1 MDPMETPDVLSP
13 DVVTSDVVTSDAP
26 EAALTGDRGIDVL
39 VDLAK
44 AGQIDPW
51 NIDIIDVTDK
61 YLRTLDV
68 TKEAD
73 LRLSGRALF
82 YAAVLLRLKSEALE
96 EVDEEA
102 VNGFEDDHLDYDEDD
117 GGMVIRPAMNILDR
131 AIARRTSAKQPRK
144 RPTTLVELIA
154 ELQRL
159 EQLEREGAME
169 RVGAMRR
176 DRQVNETTEQ
186 MVERLVHT
194 EDLEGDVGRL
204 EVLLTEW
211 LTAGNA
217 LTLSELFEYH
227 SDPRGTFLALLFLD
241 ARGKI
246 NLIQEELY
254 HGDIAITPEN
264 LIAHGQDRAA

>member
-1 MDPMETPDVLSP
+1 MEAMTTTNLEALAPG
-13 DVVTSDVVTSDAP
+13 AGEP
-26 EAALTGDRGIDVL
+26 EAAATGDRGIDVL

-44 AGQIDPW
+44 SGQIDPW
-51 NIDIIDVTDK
+51 NIDILDVTDK

-96 EVDEEA
+96 EADQRA
-102 VNGFEDDHLDYDEDD
+102 LNGFEDDTIDYDVDEES
-117 GGMVIRPAMNILDR
+117 GEMVLRPAMSILDR
-131 AIARRTSAKQPRK
+131 AIARRTSARQPRK

-176 DRQVNETTEQ
+176 DRQVTETTEQ
-186 MVERLVHT
+186 MVERLVHS

-204 EVLLTEW
+204 EILLTEW
-211 LTAGNA
+211 LTAGNL
-217 LTLSELFEYH
+217 LTLSELFEH
-227 SDPRGTFLALLFLD
+227 HADPRGTFLALLFLD

-246 NLIQEELY
+246 NLVQEELY
-254 HGDIAITPEN
+254 FGDIAITPEN
-264 LIAHGQDRAA
+264 MTAHGQDRAA

>member
-1 MDPMETPDVLSP
+1 ME
-13 DVVTSDVVTSDAP
+13 
-26 EAALTGDRGIDVL
+26 TGDRGIDVL
-39 VDLAK
+39 VELAK

-96 EVDEEA
+96 EGDEQA
-102 VNGFEDDHLDYDEDD
+102 DGFEDDYVDFGEDD
-117 GGMVIRPAMNILDR
+117 GEMTIRPATNVLDR

-159 EQLEREGAME
+159 EQMEREGAME
-169 RVGAMRR
+169 RAGAMRR
-176 DRQVNETTEQ
+176 DRALTETTEQ
-186 MVERLVHT
+186 MVERLVHS

-204 EVLLTEW
+204 EILLTEW

-217 LTLSELFEYH
+217 LTMSELFAH
-227 SDPRGTFLALLFLD
+227 HADTRGTFLALLFLD

-264 LIAHGQDRAA
+264 LQADVQDRAA

>member
-1 MDPMETPDVLSP
+1 MEGNMEAIEVIPGAIPEVGEA
-13 DVVTSDVVTSDAP
+13 DAV
-26 EAALTGDRGIDVL
+26 ETGDRGIDAL

-82 YAAVLLRLKSEALE
+82 YAAVLLRLKSEAME
-96 EVDEEA
+96 EADDQA
-102 VNGFEDDHLDYDEDD
+102 VNGFEDDHLDYGEDD
-117 GGMVIRPAMNILDR
+117 DGDMVIRPAMNVLDR
-131 AIARRTSAKQPRK
+131 AIARRTSARQPRK

-159 EQLEREGAME
+159 EQMEREGAME

-176 DRQVNETTEQ
+176 DRPITETTEQ
-186 MVERLVHT
+186 MVERLVHS

-211 LTAGNA
+211 LTAGNS
-217 LTLSELFEYH
+217 LSLSELFTH
-227 SDPRGTFLALLFLD
+227 HADPRGTFLALLFLD

-246 NLIQEELY
+246 TLIQDELY
-254 HGDIAITPEN
+254 HGDIAIMPEN
-264 LIAHGQDRAA
+264 VVADVQDRAA

>member
-1 MDPMETPDVLSP
+1 MEPIETIEAANSQA
-13 DVVTSDVVTSDAP
+13 VVANDP

-96 EVDEEA
+96 EDDAEA
-102 VNGFEDDHLDYDEDD
+102 VNGFEDDHLDYDEDEGD
-117 GGMVIRPAMNILDR
+117 MVIRPAMNILDR

-176 DRQVNETTEQ
+176 DRQVTETTEQ
-186 MVERLVHT
+186 MVERLVHS

-204 EVLLTEW
+204 ELLLTEW
-211 LTAGNA
+211 LTAGNG

-227 SDPRGTFLALLFLD
+227 ADPRGTFLALLFLD

-254 HGDIAITPEN
+254 YGDIAITPEN
-264 LIAHGQDRAA
+264 LTAHGQDRAA

>member
-1 MDPMETPDVLSP
+1 MDAVANTEAIQGEAAGAPGADV
-13 DVVTSDVVTSDAP
+13 P

-82 YAAVLLRLKSEALE
+82 YAAVLLRLKSEAIDE
-96 EVDEEA
+96 ADEEA
-102 VNGFEDDHLDYDEDD
+102 ANGFEDDHLDYGEDD
-117 GGMVIRPAMNILDR
+117 DGDMVIRPAMNILDR

-176 DRQVNETTEQ
+176 DRQVSETTEQ
-186 MVERLVHT
+186 MVERLVHS

-227 SDPRGTFLALLFLD
+227 ADPRGTFLALLFLD

-246 NLIQEELY
+246 NLIQDELY